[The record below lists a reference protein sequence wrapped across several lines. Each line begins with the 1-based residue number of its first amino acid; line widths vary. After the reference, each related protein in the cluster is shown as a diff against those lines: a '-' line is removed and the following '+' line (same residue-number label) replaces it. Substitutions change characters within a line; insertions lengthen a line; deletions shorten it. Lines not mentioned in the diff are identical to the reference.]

1 MAYIYSDNPC
11 RDAERHESW
20 LDRLEAQAQAQ
31 ATAEFERVQPIL
43 AQASNWREK
52 AKPALTAQSGGEW
65 TLLELLQDG
74 AEHEPLIDRLF
85 GDLLASDAA
94 KELRSELA
102 ARWSEKIHP

>member
-1 MAYIYSDNPC
+1 MFYSANPC
-11 RDAERHESW
+11 RDAEQHEDW
-20 LDRLEAQAQAQ
+20 LDRMEAQAQAA
-31 ATAEFERVQPIL
+31 ATAEYERVLPIM

-52 AKPALTAQSGGEW
+52 APSVLKTRTGQSW

-74 AEHEPLIDRLF
+74 VESTPLIDRLF